1 MSYSFSVRAESKAAA
16 CAMVADKL
24 REVLASQPVHEAD
37 QGQALGTAETFIG
50 LLETDET
57 KDVAVS
63 MNGSIWKADT
73 GVRSAS
79 VTVGASLVDKEVN
92 TGTTEHQLR
101 ERAAWNGNVKG

>member
-1 MSYSFSVRAESKAAA
+1 MSYSFSVCAASKPEAIFAVTRK
-16 CAMVADKL
+16 MD
-24 REVLASQPVHEAD
+24 EIVLAQPVHAED
-37 QGQALGTAETFIG
+37 QEPAIKTAETFIG
-50 LLETDET
+50 LLETDPT